1 MSKRVRKAYK
11 NEKFL
16 NSRSARPIRILAEYL
31 EPESRFKK
39 FNVRHTIVFFGSS
52 KAVPLKE
59 AQTILN
65 EAKTEKE
72 KNKAKKLLFLST
84 YYEKAKRLSKML
96 TEWSIELGGG
106 KQKFFI
112 ATGGGPG
119 IMEAANRGAVEAGGE
134 SIGLNIS
141 LPEGQVLNEY
151 VSKKYAF
158 EFHYFFMRKFWFLY
172 LAKCAIIFPGGYGT
186 LDEMFEILM
195 LIQTKKLKKSFP
207 VILMGEEYWRK
218 LIDFEFL
225 AESLTIDKE
234 DLDIFRFFEDEESAF
249 SFIKSNV
256 IF

>member
-1 MSKRVRKAYK
+1 MSKKVKKAYK

-52 KAVPLKE
+52 KAVSKEEAEKILKN
-59 AQTILN
+59 A
-65 EAKTEKE
+65 EKE
-72 KNKAKKLLFLST
+72 EDIERAKKLLELSD
-84 YYEKAKRLSKML
+84 YYEKAKNLAKLL
-96 TEWSIELGGG
+96 TEWSFEIGEG

-119 IMEAANRGAVEAGGE
+119 IMEAANRGAFEAGGE

-141 LPEGQVLNEY
+141 LPEWQPLNSF
-151 VSKKYAF
+151 VSEKFAF

-195 LIQTKKLKKSFP
+195 LIQTKKIKKRFP
-207 VILMGEEYWRK
+207 VLLIGEEYWRK

-225 AESLTIDKE
+225 VDSLTIEKE
-234 DLDIFRFFEDEESAF
+234 DLEIFKFFEDEKSAF
-249 SFIKSNV
+249 SFIKSN
-256 IF
+256 IRF